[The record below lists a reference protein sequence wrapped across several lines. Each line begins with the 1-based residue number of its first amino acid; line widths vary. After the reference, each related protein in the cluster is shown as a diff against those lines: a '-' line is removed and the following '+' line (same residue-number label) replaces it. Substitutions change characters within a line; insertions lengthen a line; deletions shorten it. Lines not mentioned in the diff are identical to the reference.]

1 MGFVQNIRQ
10 KIVDFI
16 VKKAIENR
24 TVDILEVRTKAINL
38 TYVDLETD
46 IKISNSFFLPIK
58 VLEIK
63 TDIINTAELKIGALH
78 YDKVQKIK
86 GHQSAIFTTHTQI
99 SNITALFNLISK
111 LLTLSIK
118 MRSVGIAKIKVF
130 WFVVDI
136 PVDDVFEIKSHQLRI
151 IGELTAEEK
160 AAREEQKK
168 VKKDAYEQK
177 KTERKQKRLEIKEQ
191 KKQKSED
198 MKDAEN
204 TMDITINEDALKSM
218 EKELDDELNRQE
230 NKE

>member
-1 MGFVQNIRQ
+1 MGLIQNIRH

-24 TVDILEVRTKAINL
+24 TIDILEVRTKAINL

-111 LLTLSIK
+111 LL
-118 MRSVGIAKIKVF
+118 F
-130 WFVVDI
+130 
-136 PVDDVFEIKSHQLRI
+136 
-151 IGELTAEEK
+151 
-160 AAREEQKK
+160 
-168 VKKDAYEQK
+168 
-177 KTERKQKRLEIKEQ
+177 
-191 KKQKSED
+191 
-198 MKDAEN
+198 
-204 TMDITINEDALKSM
+204 
-218 EKELDDELNRQE
+218 
-230 NKE
+230 

>member
-1 MGFVQNIRQ
+1 MGLIQNIRH

-24 TVDILEVRTKAINL
+24 TIDILEVRTKAINL

-63 TDIINTAELKIGALH
+63 TDIVNTAELKIGALH
-78 YDKVQKIK
+78 YNKVQKINA
-86 GHQSAIFTTHTQI
+86 HQSAIFTTHTQI

-118 MRSVGIAKIKVF
+118 MRSVGVAKIKVF
-130 WFVVDI
+130 WFVVEI

-151 IGELTAEEK
+151 IGELTPEEK
-160 AAREEQKK
+160 AEREALKK
-168 VKKDAYEQK
+168 IKKDAYEQK
-177 KTERKQKRLEIKEQ
+177 KTERKQKRLEIKEL
-191 KKQKSED
+191 KRQKSAESE
-198 MKDAEN
+198 DAEN
-204 TMDITINEDALKSM
+204 TLDITINEDALKSM
-218 EKELDDELNRQE
+218 EKELDDELNRQKG
-230 NKE
+230 KE

>member
-24 TVDILEVRTKAINL
+24 TIDILEVRTKAINL

-63 TDIINTAELKIGALH
+63 TDIVNTAELKIGALH
-78 YDKVQKIK
+78 YNKVQKIK

-118 MRSVGIAKIKVF
+118 MRSVGVAKIKVF
-130 WFVVDI
+130 WFVVEI
-136 PVDDVFEIKSHQLRI
+136 PIDDVFEIKSHQLRI
-151 IGELTAEEK
+151 IGELTPEEK
-160 AAREEQKK
+160 AEREALKK
-168 VKKDAYEQK
+168 IKKDAYEQK
-177 KTERKQKRLEIKEQ
+177 KTERKQKRLEIKE
-191 KKQKSED
+191 KKKHKSAESE
-198 MKDAEN
+198 DAEN
-204 TMDITINEDALKSM
+204 TLDIAINEDALKSM
-218 EKELDDELNRQE
+218 EKELDDELNRQ
-230 NKE
+230 KEKE

>member
-1 MGFVQNIRQ
+1 MGLIQNIRH

-177 KTERKQKRLEIKEQ
+177 ITERKQKRLEIKEQ

>member
-24 TVDILEVRTKAINL
+24 TIDILEVRTKAINL

-63 TDIINTAELKIGALH
+63 TDIVNTAELKIGALH
-78 YDKVQKIK
+78 YNKVQKIK
-86 GHQSAIFTTHTQI
+86 AHQSAIFTTHTQI

-118 MRSVGIAKIKVF
+118 MRSVGVAKIKVF
-130 WFVVDI
+130 WFVVEI

-151 IGELTAEEK
+151 IGELTSEEK
-160 AAREEQKK
+160 AEREALKK
-168 VKKDAYEQK
+168 IKKDAYEQK
-177 KTERKQKRLEIKEQ
+177 KTERKQKRLEIKEL
-191 KKQKSED
+191 KRQKSAESE
-198 MKDAEN
+198 DAEN
-204 TMDITINEDALKSM
+204 TLDITINEDALKSM
-218 EKELDDELNRQE
+218 EKELDDELNRQKG
-230 NKE
+230 KE

>member
-1 MGFVQNIRQ
+1 MGLIQNIRH

-177 KTERKQKRLEIKEQ
+177 ITERKQKRLEIKEQ

-218 EKELDDELNRQE
+218 EKELDDELNRQKG
-230 NKE
+230 KE

>member
-1 MGFVQNIRQ
+1 MGLIQNIRH

>member
-24 TVDILEVRTKAINL
+24 TIDILEVRTKAINL

-63 TDIINTAELKIGALH
+63 TDIVNTAELKIGALH
-78 YDKVQKIK
+78 YNKVQKIK

-118 MRSVGIAKIKVF
+118 MRSVGVAKIKVF
-130 WFVVDI
+130 WFVVEI

-151 IGELTAEEK
+151 IGELTPEEK
-160 AAREEQKK
+160 AEREALKK
-168 VKKDAYEQK
+168 IKKDAYEQK
-177 KTERKQKRLEIKEQ
+177 KTERKQKRLEIKEL
-191 KKQKSED
+191 KRQKSAESE
-198 MKDAEN
+198 DAEN
-204 TMDITINEDALKSM
+204 TLDITINEDALKSM
-218 EKELDDELNRQE
+218 EKELDDELNRQKG
-230 NKE
+230 KE

>member
-1 MGFVQNIRQ
+1 MGLIQNIRH

-24 TVDILEVRTKAINL
+24 TIDILEVRTKAINL

-177 KTERKQKRLEIKEQ
+177 ITERKQKRLEIKEQ

-218 EKELDDELNRQE
+218 EKELDDELNRQKG
-230 NKE
+230 KE

>member
-1 MGFVQNIRQ
+1 MGLIQNIRH

-24 TVDILEVRTKAINL
+24 TIDILEVRTKAINL

-177 KTERKQKRLEIKEQ
+177 ITERKQKRLEIKEQ